1 MPAVHPPLE
10 ICFRSLCLFMFASS
24 AICFIIF
31 FFIFLVLRGLM
42 GVVREGNGKKE
53 LKREREKEGDKG
65 IKWKRVTV
73 LGIVFFI

>member
-1 MPAVHPPLE
+1 
-10 ICFRSLCLFMFASS
+10 
-24 AICFIIF
+24 
-31 FFIFLVLRGLM
+31 M